1 MSKLEIMEDF
11 ISKVKEELNPYKEV
25 FSPLDNHYH
34 CCIEKDEFEPIELQ
48 LQANFNQNDVE
59 IMIFPDPRI
68 IEEKNLESVVRFV
81 NAVNS
86 YRINYNLLGSFI
98 VLEDDLDIAFCTSL
112 NYDLI
117 ENYDDYFLYSVIK
130 PIDIF
135 CEIFLS
141 LYLLSI
147 GHMTLEFSLQM
158 LDKKWSNISE

>member
-34 CCIEKDEFEPIELQ
+34 CCIEKDEFKPIELQ

-68 IEEKNLESVVRFV
+68 IEEKKLESVVRFV

-86 YRINYNLLGSFI
+86 YRINYKLLGSFI
-98 VLEDDLDIAFCTSL
+98 VFEDDLDIAFCTSL

-130 PIDIF
+130 PIGIF

-158 LDKKWSNISE
+158 LDKKWGNISE

>member
-147 GHMTLEFSLQM
+147 GHMNLEFSLQM
-158 LDKKWSNISE
+158 LDKKWGNTSE